1 MTTNHSKVAQ
11 EKSLATADKNGE
23 YWSQREIDTLFQ
35 LFDEGFSL
43 LQIAEGLE
51 RTYYSVTSMHHL
63 GKKEATNLIYRQQNK
78 SVPNHY
84 DRGQSFWSPD
94 EW

>member
-1 MTTNHSKVAQ
+1 MGSREAQ
-11 EKSLATADKNGE
+11 ELSLQTARKNGE
-23 YWSQREIDTLFQ
+23 YWTQWEIDTLFQ

-63 GKKEATNLIYRQQNK
+63 GKKEATNLVGRTYSKAAAKR
-78 SVPNHY
+78 VLPY
-84 DRGQSFWSPD
+84 DRGQSFFDPE

>member
-1 MTTNHSKVAQ
+1 MAGREAQ
-11 EKSLATADKNGE
+11 ELSLATAKKTGD
-23 YWSQREIDTLFQ
+23 YWTQREIDTLFQ

-63 GKKEATNLIYRQQNK
+63 GQREATNLVGSYQSKTVLPQDK
-78 SVPNHY
+78 
-84 DRGQSFWSPD
+84 GQSFWSAD

>member
-1 MTTNHSKVAQ
+1 MCPSQ
-11 EKSLATADKNGE
+11 ELQAASLATAGKTGD

-51 RTYYSVTSMHHL
+51 RTYYGVTKMHEL
-63 GKKEATNLIYRQQNK
+63 GKKEAMRYVNSYK
-78 SVPNHY
+78 SSPKRVLPF
-84 DRGQSFWSPD
+84 DKGQSSWGPD

>member
-1 MTTNHSKVAQ
+1 MSSREAQ
-11 EKSLATADKNGE
+11 EASLLTARKNGD

-63 GKKEATNLIYRQQNK
+63 GKKEATRLAASNRTANK
-78 SVPNHY
+78 RVLPY
-84 DRGQSFWSPD
+84 DKGQAFFSPD

>member
-1 MTTNHSKVAQ
+1 MTHNAKYQ
-11 EKSLATADKNGE
+11 EASLETANKNGE

-63 GKKEATNLIYRQQNK
+63 GKKEATNLVSSYK
-78 SVPNHY
+78 SSAKRVLPF
-84 DRGQSFWSPD
+84 DKGQSSWGPD

>member
-1 MTTNHSKVAQ
+1 MASSHEAQ
-11 EKSLATADKNGE
+11 ELSLATARKNGD

-35 LFDEGFSL
+35 LFDAGFSL

-63 GKKEATNLIYRQQNK
+63 GKKEASRLAGSSNRTANK
-78 SVPNHY
+78 RVLPY
-84 DRGQSFWSPD
+84 DKGQAFFSPD